1 MRQLKFIFLKRGR
14 GRDREENFEKKAALR
29 RRGTRVDRQILLN
42 RRLLLS
48 VDDVH
53 DQFAISRPLDLRS
66 ATAMH
71 EIVYVAV
78 GPDSDK
84 YLWSMK

>member
-14 GRDREENFEKKAALR
+14 GRDREENFEKKAAL
-29 RRGTRVDRQILLN
+29 RGTRVDRQILLN